1 MIVVNFVT
9 TAPLR
14 TIIRLMPKYLQ
25 QCFCLWWQSRHCLVK
40 F

>member
-14 TIIRLMPKYLQ
+14 TIIRLMPK
-25 QCFCLWWQSRHCLVK
+25 
-40 F
+40 